1 MVLNLLTDSAEFFER
16 RATDP
21 QLLPAALIVLVVG
34 AANALG
40 SISSLQA
47 TLSLLPQSIGDVGP
61 IIQAVVA
68 VFVLVISFIQW
79 LLYTLL
85 FFATAKLFFDGSG
98 SFRTT
103 AALVGWG
110 FAPLFISAVVNAAI
124 VIYVYAGVTFPSDP
138 TQVQQIITN
147 LQSSPLLLIGS
158 LVGIACLLWS
168 GYLWMLAIQYSQEL
182 PRRSALI
189 SVAVPVL
196 TTLLLRIPGLL

>member
-21 QLLPAALIVLVVG
+21 QLLPAALIILVVG

-68 VFVLVISFIQW
+68 VFVLVISFVQW

-85 FFATAKLFFDGSG
+85 FFAAAKLFFDGSG
-98 SFRTT
+98 SFQTT

-124 VIYVYAGVTFPSDP
+124 VIYVYTGVTFPSDP
-138 TQVQQIITN
+138 AQVQQIITS
-147 LQSSPLLLIGS
+147 LQSNPLLLIGN

-182 PRRSALI
+182 SRRSALI

-196 TTLLLRIPGLL
+196 ATLLLRIPALL